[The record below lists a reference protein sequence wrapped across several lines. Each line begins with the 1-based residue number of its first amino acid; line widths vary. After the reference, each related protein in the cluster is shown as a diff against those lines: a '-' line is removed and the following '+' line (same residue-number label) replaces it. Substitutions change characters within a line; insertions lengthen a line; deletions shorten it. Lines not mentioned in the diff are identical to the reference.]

1 MIESSQGKGVTLVFL
16 ATLLWSSAGLFTRL
30 LQLDTLTLV
39 SWRGMVSILVIL
51 IIFRSSREIQTL
63 TKRPGNFI
71 LSVMLTLATLT
82 YIGALNNAT
91 VAVVSIIHAFS
102 PLLAAVIAFI
112 LVKER
117 VNKSTWPNLFLAL
130 LSIIISVG
138 WGAGGSSHYGIIL
151 ALSMT
156 LLMASIAV
164 FCRYNHHASLVFST
178 GISGVQLLVIGVLSG
193 ALFNVETQDL
203 STIVFFGLT
212 QALALIF
219 FIEGARY
226 IKSST
231 ACLVSIADVP
241 MAPLLVA
248 IFFPEPIGIATVI
261 GAVGVMLAV
270 TLESLYSEKRKRC

>member
-51 IIFRSSREIQTL
+51 TIFRSSREIQVL
-63 TKRPGNFI
+63 TRRPGNFT

-102 PLLAAVIAFI
+102 PLLAALIAFI
-112 LVKER
+112 IVKEH
-117 VNKSTWPNLFLAL
+117 VNKSIWPSLFLAL
-130 LSIIISVG
+130 SSIIISVG

-156 LLMASIAV
+156 LLMAATAV
-164 FCRYNHHASLVFST
+164 FCRYNHHVSLVFST
-178 GISGVQLLVIGVLSG
+178 GISGVQLLAIGILSG

-219 FIEGARY
+219 FIEGARH

-248 IFFPEPIGIATVI
+248 MFYPEPIGLATVT
-261 GAVGVMLAV
+261 GAVGVMSAV
-270 TLESLYSEKRKRC
+270 ILESRYSEERKRC